1 MVIME
6 NLQNLVVAKGHLM
19 LGQDQVE
26 ALQEVELKVEALQ
39 EVDLEAAESINF
51 F

>member
-1 MVIME
+1 MVFME
-6 NLQNLVVAKGHLM
+6 NLQILVVAQGHLM
-19 LGQDQVE
+19 LGQDQAE
-26 ALQEVELKVEALQ
+26 ALQEVGLKVEALQ